1 MNVGRPWLYAL
12 AFAGTLA
19 FAALGT
25 WQLGRAH
32 DKERALAA
40 FEAARSAPPR
50 ELSDTSMRGAASGIP
65 ELPVRV
71 QANGR
76 YDDGVTLLLDNV
88 VLDGKAGVS
97 VLTLYQPDDVGYA
110 VLVDRGW
117 LPLPPDRRPP
127 IVPAAGASRDRIEGM
142 LRSPP
147 SSGVR
152 MGNAEFVRGSTPP
165 LLAYLD
171 LDALERQSG
180 TRLLRAVLQLAP
192 DANHGFTRRWEP
204 LPGGMPPER
213 HRGYAVTWFALALLV
228 PVTTLVLAWRR

>member
-1 MNVGRPWLYAL
+1 MKAGRPLLYAL

-19 FAALGT
+19 FAALGI

-32 DKERALAA
+32 EKERALAA
-40 FEAARSAPPR
+40 FEGAQSAPPR
-50 ELSDTSMRGAASGIP
+50 ELADTLRHGAGEAL

-76 YDDGVTLLLDNV
+76 YDDSVTLLLDNQI
-88 VLDGKAGVS
+88 LDGKAGVD
-97 VLTLYQPDDVGYA
+97 VLTVYHPEDSSYA

-127 IVPAAGASRDRIEGM
+127 IVPATGALRGRVDGM
-142 LRSPP
+142 LRAPP
-147 SSGVR
+147 APGVR
-152 MGNAEFVRGSTPP
+152 MGNAEFVRGNTPP

-192 DANHGFTRRWEP
+192 DAPHGFTRRWQAQANP
-204 LPGGMPPER
+204 MTPER
-213 HRGYAVTWFALALLV
+213 HRGYAVTWFALASLV
-228 PVTTLVLAWRR
+228 VVTTVVLAWRR